1 MKKCNRERHG
11 EYEIKFHPGGG
22 FSVYGDGIRRRGYYV
37 PSDSRIKERY
47 EKEGETGGLRTL
59 LQYRAIPHYGKKSLI
74 KGREAVGLPPK
85 IIDVVSRDE
94 IIKAIKE
101 FWPEEDVERY
111 LSGED
116 VELKRIVDFEGKHR
130 RQYHAAH
137 RAKSHKEGGSFMG
150 IMEDVYPELYG
161 KLNRIIKADD
171 INKEELGSILLSRFY
186 SGLHL
191 SRTALLT
198 SGDRKEKRLLRQ
210 IEALAD
216 SGLFRKAGNYTK
228 IVMKLTGLRKDDII
242 DSRIGKD
249 NARLTEELTEM
260 FFEWAFLAE
269 LELSDFIKKGEVYS
283 SGEMVKFSYNK
294 KEGRADLRI
303 GNQAVEVK
311 TGMGNFDSPRA
322 LDLIEKYA
330 TGKKLWYNEEPLDA
344 SLVIFHQRKEL
355 YEEMFLS
362 IKNAGINIMS
372 YEQFHSCLAELISLI
387 KGDYKHEIN
396 EIEPRIH
403 NLDYLVELHEE
414 ISLRPGVL
422 MRKGNL
428 DRREWSHKLLQSL
441 AEKARQLQ
449 HNDKK

>member
-1 MKKCNRERHG
+1 MKKCNRERYG
-11 EYEIKFHPGGG
+11 EYELKFHPGGG

-59 LQYRAIPHYGKKSLI
+59 LQYRAIPHYGKKSLVR
-74 KGREAVGLPPK
+74 GREAAGLPQK

-101 FWPEEDVERY
+101 FWPEEDVE
-111 LSGED
+111 
-116 VELKRIVDFEGKHR
+116 
-130 RQYHAAH
+130 
-137 RAKSHKEGGSFMG
+137 
-150 IMEDVYPELYG
+150 
-161 KLNRIIKADD
+161 
-171 INKEELGSILLSRFY
+171 RFY

-228 IVMKLTGLRKDDII
+228 IVMKLTGLRKGDIT
-242 DSRIGKD
+242 DSRVGKD

-260 FFEWAFLAE
+260 FFEWAFLAG

-283 SGEMVKFSYNK
+283 SGEMVKFSYTK

-311 TGMGNFDSPRA
+311 TGMGNFDSRRA

-330 TGKKLWYNEEPLDA
+330 AGKKLWYNKEPLDA
-344 SLVIFHQRKEL
+344 SLVIFHQ
-355 YEEMFLS
+355 
-362 IKNAGINIMS
+362 
-372 YEQFHSCLAELISLI
+372 
-387 KGDYKHEIN
+387 
-396 EIEPRIH
+396 
-403 NLDYLVELHEE
+403 
-414 ISLRPGVL
+414 
-422 MRKGNL
+422 
-428 DRREWSHKLLQSL
+428 
-441 AEKARQLQ
+441 
-449 HNDKK
+449 